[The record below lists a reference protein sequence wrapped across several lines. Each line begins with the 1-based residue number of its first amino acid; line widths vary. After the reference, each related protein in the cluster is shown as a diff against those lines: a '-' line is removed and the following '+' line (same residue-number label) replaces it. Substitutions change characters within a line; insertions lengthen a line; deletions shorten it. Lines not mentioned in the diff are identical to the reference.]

1 MPNTIK
7 SLVLL
12 EDINFISYKAIVLEN
27 STTLDVRSFTN
38 ELKDLLIKDEVSEEN
53 LLDHM
58 KILKVDKQTQRN
70 LN

>member
-38 ELKDLLIKDEVSEEN
+38 ELKDILIKDEVSEDN

-58 KILKVDKQTQRN
+58 KILKVDK
-70 LN
+70 